1 MVPGF
6 LGLNAEHVS
15 YMKAIAVLILTAVL
29 LYSASK
35 RMVASDE
42 GIELDAPLDDRP
54 L

>member
-35 RMVASDE
+35 RIASSDKE
-42 GIELDAPLDDRP
+42 TGPDALA
-54 L
+54 